1 MGAVPEKPNRW
12 DRQNAG
18 AGASCRQSE
27 HPGSAGRGWTR
38 PSPSSIGRRDPRLP
52 RHSITT
58 QRSPR
63 SAPCSAGETG
73 RQRRGPS
80 LPPGSGRTSAP
91 VLLRFAE
98 SAPPFESAVVLRCR
112 GVLTAL
118 RKRASSQSP
127 HVCMHSTHTHT
138 GTHVHAGPG
147 APCGRSSHLRS
158 ASRDPQTLLCGSRG
172 SARGES
178 APNTPHHPLLSRCPR
193 TARAAS
199 VLLRLPTPL
208 PDRLFLEEHVEPLL
222 GCSRGPPEATGTFSE
237 RLELESQI
245 MLP

>member
-52 RHSITT
+52 GHSITT

-80 LPPGSGRTSAP
+80 LPPGSRRTSAP
-91 VLLRFAE
+91 VLIRFAE
-98 SAPPFESAVVLRCR
+98 SAPPFEPAVVLRCR

-118 RKRASSQSP
+118 RKWASSQSP
-127 HVCMHSTHTHT
+127 HVCVNSTHTHT
-138 GTHVHAGPG
+138 RVRTCTQDQVHPEAHPAGGPATFAQLHVTHRL
-147 APCGRSSHLRS
+147 CS
-158 ASRDPQTLLCGSRG
+158 AAAVVQHVVSLPQT
-172 SARGES
+172 
-178 APNTPHHPLLSRCPR
+178 PHTIHYC
-193 TARAAS
+193 
-199 VLLRLPTPL
+199 
-208 PDRLFLEEHVEPLL
+208 HVVQEQHEPPV
-222 GCSRGPPEATGTFSE
+222 SS
-237 RLELESQI
+237 
-245 MLP
+245 